1 METKR
6 KPSFDA
12 LTEGRE
18 KRPRRLS
25 NVDLISSPTT
35 SDLFKTSDDE
45 AGEAENKKD
54 GTNFESPQTSD
65 LFEQISERGETSPLN
80 TSDIFESLQHFS
92 ENEEDKLLDTA
103 GRDGEDT
110 GCFPLESSDDEGGS
124 SLRG

>member
-35 SDLFKTSDDE
+35 SDLFKASDDE
-45 AGEAENKKD
+45 AGEAENK
-54 GTNFESPQTSD
+54 
-65 LFEQISERGETSPLN
+65 RW
-80 TSDIFESLQHFS
+80 
-92 ENEEDKLLDTA
+92 NEL
-103 GRDGEDT
+103 
-110 GCFPLESSDDEGGS
+110 
-124 SLRG
+124 